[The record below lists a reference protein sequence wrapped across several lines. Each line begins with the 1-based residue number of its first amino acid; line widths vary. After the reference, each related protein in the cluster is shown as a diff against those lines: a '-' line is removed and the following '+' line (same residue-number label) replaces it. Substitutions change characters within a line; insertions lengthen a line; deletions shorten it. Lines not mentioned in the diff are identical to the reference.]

1 MVEIEEEVAEEV
13 EVEIVGEEVEEE
25 PEDHPEED
33 LGSSSNPIDCLES
46 TLLKVDL
53 KMPLSPRTLFLGK
66 VSTTKKESVLKLM
79 DKRLSTESGIPSDQ
93 KSLLQSLEVLPKQE
107 SSQELRFSI
116 WEVLQEQL
124 FPMYQILL
132 ALKVLFTQLNSLT
145 ELEEILSTWLKRE
158 TTSSQLSMMLE
169 NLKITDSWLVWS
181 MLCSLMLPNLIRP
194 ESCGKIATC
203 IWRTEESSWSPWKL
217 TVSTQQTNPKLC
229 SLTKSTNWKNMV

>member
-33 LGSSSNPIDCLES
+33 LESSSNPIDYLES

-66 VSTTKKESVLKLM
+66 VSTTKKESVLKSM

-116 WEVLQEQL
+116 
-124 FPMYQILL
+124 
-132 ALKVLFTQLNSLT
+132 
-145 ELEEILSTWLKRE
+145 
-158 TTSSQLSMMLE
+158 
-169 NLKITDSWLVWS
+169 
-181 MLCSLMLPNLIRP
+181 
-194 ESCGKIATC
+194 
-203 IWRTEESSWSPWKL
+203 
-217 TVSTQQTNPKLC
+217 
-229 SLTKSTNWKNMV
+229 